1 MSKYSSEV
9 EERLR
14 REAQQIMDRYPK
26 GHQQSALIP
35 MLHLV
40 QSEDGFVSAD
50 GIAFCAQMLELSRS
64 EVSAVATFYTQFKR
78 HPAGKY
84 NVGICTNALCAV
96 LGGMPFTRR
105 SRRSWESAL
114 TRLLKMERSRWKQS
128 SVMLLAI
135 MLRWSWSIGSSSTTR
150 HRSPHWTWLKTSR
163 QIDRFIPLAARR
175 CARLSKRTNT
185 CWRGSWM
192 ATSTKVLRLGNLPRW
207 AFALPGRRAG
217 RRRTISRQLPL
228 LRRSE
233 PRLKKKGKRTSERHN
248 H

>member
-1 MSKYSSEV
+1 MSKYSPEV

-96 LGGMPFTRR
+96 LGGDAIYEAVSSQLGIGTDETTEDGKITLEAIECNAACDYAPVVMVN
-105 SRRSWESAL
+105 WEFFDNQTPQSAL
-114 TRLLKMERSRWKQS
+114 DLVEDIKADRPLHPTRGPEVCPTFKENEH
-128 SVMLLAI
+128 LLAGFLDGHQHEGPSAGEPSTLG
-135 MLRWSWSIGSSSTTR
+135 LRIA
-150 HRSPHWTWLKTSR
+150 R
-163 QIDRFIPLAARR
+163 QKGWKAPDNQQAIAA
-175 CARLSKRTNT
+175 AE
-185 CWRGSWM
+185 
-192 ATSTKVLRLGNLPRW
+192 AE
-207 AFALPGRRAG
+207 RAKAEKDG
-217 RRRTISRQLPL
+217 
-228 LRRSE
+228 E
-233 PRLKKKGKRTSERHN
+233 EDK
-248 H
+248 